1 MAVSWIAVLL
11 CGLAT
16 LLIGGLWYSPL
27 LFAAVWQREAG
38 VTDEALRSGSMPLR
52 FGGAFVLGTL
62 AGAVFALFIGTEM
75 TIAQAT
81 AAGAAAGSHGSLRRS
96 GSTICSSAE
105 ACGCG
110 SSTAVITRCSS
121 LPSARSSEHCNSAPA
136 RAHGTPIGCYAPFI
150 GRSRRDLES
159 RKGAVAER
167 LCLC

>member
-81 AAGAAAGSHGSLRRS
+81 AAGAAAGIAWVAASFGINYLFERRSLRLWLIN
-96 GSTICSSAE
+96 GGYHAVQF
-105 ACGCG
+105 
-110 SSTAVITRCSS
+110 TA
-121 LPSARSSEHCNSAPA
+121 
-136 RAHGTPIGCYAPFI
+136 F
-150 GRSRRDLES
+150 
-159 RKGAVAER
+159 GAIVGA
-167 LCLC
+167 LQ